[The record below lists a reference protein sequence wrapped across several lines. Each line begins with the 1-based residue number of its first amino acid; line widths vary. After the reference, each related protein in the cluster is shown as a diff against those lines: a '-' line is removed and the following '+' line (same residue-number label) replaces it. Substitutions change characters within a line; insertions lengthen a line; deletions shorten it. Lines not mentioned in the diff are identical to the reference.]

1 MNISFLGRGSVLA
14 GLALACGLAMP
25 VIAEASNAKS
35 RSTVERRQRPG
46 LGYFA
51 NSPQNRSR
59 SSSRANAVSRPV
71 SRPVSPAIVAPDSAV
86 VRSRSF
92 QQPMIIVDGRPVYT
106 VPRQKVVVPQ
116 GAAIEVPAVATDP
129 RGRLVE

>member
-14 GLALACGLAMP
+14 GLALVCGLAMP
-25 VIAEASNAKS
+25 VIAEASGAKS

-51 NSPQNRSR
+51 NSPQNRAR
-59 SSSRANAVSRPV
+59 SSSRSNAVSRPV
-71 SRPVSPAIVAPDSAV
+71 SPIIVAPDSAI

-92 QQPMIIVDGRPVYT
+92 QQPMTVVDGRRVYT
-106 VPRQKVVVPQ
+106 VPRQNVVAPQ
-116 GAAIEVPAVATDP
+116 GATIEVPAVATDP